1 MDKSDMERHVK
12 NKVWVA
18 KDESTVP
25 ISRMSDAHI
34 ENSIKYIELGKPI
47 FGYASQYLPLLQTEI
62 TKRRVRELH
71 RRKHD
76 RGFYGARVFIG

>member
-1 MDKSDMERHVK
+1 MGKADMERHVK

-18 KDESTVP
+18 KDGSTAP

-34 ENSIKYIELGKPI
+34 ENSIKCIESGWPI
-47 FGYASQYLPLLQTEI
+47 HEYANQYLPLLQTEI

-76 RGFYGARVFIG
+76 RGFYGARVFRG